1 MIIIISV
8 SDTTLHNIA
17 PLNLHLYRCPP
28 LERDLQI
35 MQVPFAVKTAGSA
48 CQHNRV
54 GVFFY
59 GENAILQL
67 VEQAAVR
74 PAVKQSI

>member
-1 MIIIISV
+1 M
-8 SDTTLHNIA
+8 LHNIA

-35 MQVPFAVKTAGSA
+35 MQVPFAVKTAGLA

-54 GVFFY
+54 GVFFLWRKCY
-59 GENAILQL
+59 TAISRTSGCT
-67 VEQAAVR
+67 AGG
-74 PAVKQSI
+74 